1 MQKNSLS
8 FSIPAGLGVL
18 YMEEPENDFLKFIL
32 LNLFAF
38 LIMVLLV
45 PVHFMFIQENL
56 VEGFVSKKNFSS
68 YSFVETALT
77 MRRLCG
83 ISKSY
88 FWIFFCQFWVVS
100 RRKCNREPQ
109 F

>member
-1 MQKNSLS
+1 
-8 FSIPAGLGVL
+8 
-18 YMEEPENDFLKFIL
+18 MEEPDDDFLKFIL
-32 LNLFAF
+32 LMA
-38 LIMVLLV
+38 LLV
-45 PVHFMFIQENL
+45 PVNFMFIQENL

-68 YSFVETALT
+68 YSFMESALT

-88 FWIFFCQFWVVS
+88 FWIYFCHFWAVS
-100 RRKCNREPQ
+100 RRKCTTEPQ